1 MSRLI
6 AIIVGI
12 VVLLIAVIVAVPMLV
27 PADVYKQRIVSL
39 VKAQTGRDLTIGGN
53 VGLSFFPRLAVKV
66 ENVSISN
73 APWAKDRDMA
83 SMHEMRAALKVMP
96 LFKGDVQIDSFVLVD
111 PVIHLEVKADGTPNW
126 QFESASS
133 TPAQTKPTPAA
144 QGTGAPKLRQLSLG
158 DVSIENGTATYRNQ
172 KTGASLA
179 FEKVN
184 VDLALPSLDDPFT
197 ADGSLVWNSETL
209 SLKLKADRPR
219 ALTEGGETPV
229 ELALKSSKINSTYK
243 GTIRPFEGLKFAGSV
258 TLDVASVRNLAAWL
272 GNALPAGNG
281 FGPLSIEGKASGGNG
296 IYNFSDAKIGFDGMN
311 ATGTLAVNASGK
323 RPFVK
328 GRLAVDRIDAN
339 TYLASDSA
347 APSGGGN
354 GGGDAG
360 WSNAPIDLSG
370 LRAADAD
377 FSFSTHELLI
387 KQIKIGESALALR
400 LNNGVM
406 NVDLTKLALY
416 EGSGN
421 GKLTLDGSQRVAQ
434 AAASFSISGVS
445 AAGLLADAADF
456 KRLEGKTAL
465 NFAVQTV
472 GQSQRQMV
480 GNLGGK
486 GDVKFTNGAIK
497 GVNIAQLARNVGQG
511 ALTGW
516 ESGGSQDT
524 DFSELGGT
532 FTIDKGILTNN
543 DLKMLSPLVR
553 VAGNGTVDLP
563 NRTLNYH
570 VNPKLAATLEGQG
583 GATDAKG
590 LEIPLIIEGPWTAPK
605 FRPDLEAMLKNPN
618 ATIDQIK
625 NLKGGGGKE
634 MLKGLLGGGAKTET
648 PSGTGTTGTTGTTTG
663 TGATGTDTGTD
674 TGTGTTGTGSP
685 TQEQPKPA
693 DQLKKLFG
701 G

>member
-12 VVLLIAVIVAVPMLV
+12 VVLLVAIVVAVPTFV
-27 PADVYKQRIVSL
+27 PASVYKQRIVSL
-39 VKAQTGRDLTIGGN
+39 VKAQTGRDLTIGGD

-73 APWAKDRDMA
+73 ASWAKDRDMA
-83 SMHEMRAALKVMP
+83 SMREMRAALKIIP

-126 QFESASS
+126 QFASTSAA
-133 TPAQTKPTPAA
+133 PANTNAAPAA
-144 QGTGAPKLRQLSLG
+144 QLAGGPTLRQLSLG

-197 ADGSLVWNSETL
+197 ADGSLVWNSEAL
-209 SLKLKADRPR
+209 SIKLKADRPR
-219 ALTEGGETPV
+219 ALTEGGETPI

-243 GTIRPFEGLKFAGSV
+243 GTIRPFEGLKFAGNV
-258 TLDVASVRNLAAWL
+258 TLDVASVRNLTAWL
-272 GNALPAGNG
+272 GNPMPAGKG

-296 IYNFSDAKIGFDGMN
+296 VYNFSDAKIGFDGMN
-311 ATGTLAVNASGK
+311 ATGALAVNASDK
-323 RPFVK
+323 RPFIK
-328 GRLAVDRIDAN
+328 GALAVDRIDAN
-339 TYLASDSA
+339 TYLASDDTAQGGGGGSN
-347 APSGGGN
+347 SGGGN
-354 GGGDAG
+354 TG

-370 LRAADAD
+370 LRVADAD
-377 FSFSTHELLI
+377 FTFSTHELLI
-387 KQIKIGESALALR
+387 KQIKIGESALSLR

-416 EGSGN
+416 EGTGN
-421 GKLTLDGSQRVAQ
+421 GKLTLDGSQRAAQ
-434 AAASFSISGVS
+434 VTASFSIAGVS
-445 AAGLLADAADF
+445 ANGLLTDAADF
-456 KRLEGKTAL
+456 KRLEGRTAL
-465 NFAVQTV
+465 NFAIQTT

-486 GDVKFTNGAIK
+486 GEVKFTNGAIK

-583 GATDAKG
+583 GAADAKG

-605 FRPDLEAMLKNPN
+605 FRPDLEAMLKNPE
-618 ATIDQIK
+618 ATIDQVK
-625 NLKGGGGKE
+625 SLKGGGGKE
-634 MLKGLLGGGAKTET
+634 LLKGLLGGGAKIET
-648 PSGTGTTGTTGTTTG
+648 PGSTST
-663 TGATGTDTGTD
+663 TGTDTTGA
-674 TGTGTTGTGSP
+674 GTGTNTGSTP
-685 TQEQPKPA
+685 QEQPKPA

>member
-12 VVLLIAVIVAVPMLV
+12 VVLLAAVIVAVPMLV

-39 VKAQTGRDLTIGGN
+39 VKAQTGRDLSIGGN
-53 VGLSFFPRLAVKV
+53 VGFSFFPRLAVKV

-83 SMHEMRAALKVMP
+83 SMREMRAALKVIP
-96 LFKGDVQIDSFVLVD
+96 LFKGDVQIDSFALVD

-126 QFESASS
+126 QFASAGS
-133 TPAQTKPTPAA
+133 TPARTTPTTAP
-144 QGTGAPKLRQLSLG
+144 QGTGAPALRQLSLG

-184 VDLALPSLDDPFT
+184 LDLALPSLDDPFT
-197 ADGSLVWNSETL
+197 ANGSLVWNNEAL
-209 SLKLKADRPR
+209 SLKLKANRPR

-229 ELALKSSKINSTYK
+229 ELALKSSKINSTFN
-243 GTIRPFEGLKFAGSV
+243 GAIRPFEGLKFAGNV

-281 FGPLSIEGKASGGNG
+281 FGPLSIEGKASGGDG

-311 ATGTLAVNASGK
+311 ATGSLAVNASGK

-339 TYLASDSA
+339 TYLASDGA
-347 APSGGGN
+347 ASGGGGN

-360 WSNAPIDLSG
+360 WSNDPIDLSG

-377 FSFSTHELLI
+377 FTFSTHELLI

-416 EGSGN
+416 EGAGS
-421 GKLTLDGSQRVAQ
+421 GKLTLDGSQRVPQ
-434 AAASFSISGVS
+434 AAASFSIAGVS
-445 AAGLLADAADF
+445 AAPLLTDAADF
-456 KRLEGKTAL
+456 KRLDGKTAL

-486 GDVKFTNGAIK
+486 GEVKFTNGAIK
-497 GVNIAQLARNVGQG
+497 GVNVAQLIRNVGQG

-516 ESGGSQDT
+516 NSGGSQDT

-553 VAGNGTVDLP
+553 LSGNGTADLP
-563 NRTLNYH
+563 NRSLSYH
-570 VNPKLAATLEGQG
+570 INPKLAATLEGQG
-583 GATDAKG
+583 GSADAKG
-590 LEIPLIIEGPWTAPK
+590 LEIPLIIEGPWSAPK

-663 TGATGTDTGTD
+663 TGATGTDT
-674 TGTGTTGTGSP
+674 TGTGPTGTGSP

>member
-6 AIIVGI
+6 TIIVGI
-12 VVLLIAVIVAVPMLV
+12 LVLLIAVIVAVPMLV
-27 PADVYKQRIVSL
+27 PANVYKQRIVSL

-126 QFESASS
+126 QFGSASS
-133 TPAQTKPTPAA
+133 TPAQAGPAPA
-144 QGTGAPKLRQLSLG
+144 TQGASAPKLRQLSLG

-184 VDLALPSLDDPFT
+184 VDLALPSLDAPFT
-197 ADGSLVWNSETL
+197 ADGSLVWNSEAL
-209 SLKLKADRPR
+209 ALKLKADRPR

-281 FGPLSIEGKASGGNG
+281 FGPLSIEGKASGGDG

-339 TYLASDSA
+339 TYLASDSV

-360 WSNAPIDLSG
+360 WSNDPIDLSG

-377 FSFSTHELLI
+377 FTFSTHELLI
-387 KQIKIGESALALR
+387 KQIKVGESALALR

-421 GKLTLDGSQRVAQ
+421 GRLTLDGSQRMAQ
-434 AAASFSISGVS
+434 MAASFSISGVS

-486 GDVKFTNGAIK
+486 GEVKFTNGAIK

-553 VAGNGTVDLP
+553 VTGNGTVDLP
-563 NRTLNYH
+563 NRSLNYH

-583 GATDAKG
+583 GAADAKG

-648 PSGTGTTGTTGTTTG
+648 PSGTST
-663 TGATGTDTGTD
+663 TGTDT
-674 TGTGTTGTGSP
+674 TGTGTTGTGGTP
-685 TQEQPKPA
+685 QEQPKPV

>member
-6 AIIVGI
+6 TIIVGI
-12 VVLLIAVIVAVPMLV
+12 LVLLIAVIVAVPMLV
-27 PADVYKQRIVSL
+27 PANVYKQRIVSL

-126 QFESASS
+126 QFGSASS
-133 TPAQTKPTPAA
+133 TPAQAGPAPA
-144 QGTGAPKLRQLSLG
+144 TQGASAPKLRQLSLG

-184 VDLALPSLDDPFT
+184 VDLALPSLDAPFT
-197 ADGSLVWNSETL
+197 ADGSLVWNSEAL
-209 SLKLKADRPR
+209 ALKLKADRPR

-281 FGPLSIEGKASGGNG
+281 FGPLSIEGKASGGDG

-360 WSNAPIDLSG
+360 WSNDPIDLSG

-377 FSFSTHELLI
+377 FTFSTHELLI
-387 KQIKIGESALALR
+387 KQIKVGESALALR

-421 GKLTLDGSQRVAQ
+421 GRLTLDGSQRMAQ
-434 AAASFSISGVS
+434 MAASFSISGVS

-486 GDVKFTNGAIK
+486 GEVKFTNGAIK

-553 VAGNGTVDLP
+553 VTGNGTVDLP
-563 NRTLNYH
+563 NRSLNYH

-583 GATDAKG
+583 GAADAKG

-648 PSGTGTTGTTGTTTG
+648 PSGTST
-663 TGATGTDTGTD
+663 TGTDT
-674 TGTGTTGTGSP
+674 TGTGTTGTGGTP
-685 TQEQPKPA
+685 QEQPKPV

>member
-6 AIIVGI
+6 TIIVGI
-12 VVLLIAVIVAVPMLV
+12 VVLLAAVLVAVPMLV
-27 PADVYKQRIVSL
+27 PADVYKQRIVAL
-39 VKAQTGRDLTIGGN
+39 VKAQTGRDLSIGGK
-53 VGLSFFPRLAVKV
+53 VGFSFFPRLAVKV
-66 ENVSISN
+66 ENVSLSN
-73 APWAKDRDMA
+73 APWAKDREMA
-83 SMHEMRAALKVMP
+83 SMREMRAALKVIP

-111 PVIHLEVKADGTPNW
+111 PVIHLEVKSDGTPNW
-126 QFESASS
+126 QFASTSPAPVQTAPSASTPS
-133 TPAQTKPTPAA
+133 TSAPT
-144 QGTGAPKLRQLSLG
+144 LRQLSLG

-184 VDLALPSLDDPFT
+184 LDLALPSLDDPFT
-197 ADGSLVWNSETL
+197 ADGSLVWNSERL
-209 SLKLKADRPR
+209 SLNLKANRPR

-229 ELALKSSKINSTYK
+229 ELALKSSKINSTFN
-243 GTIRPFEGLKFAGSV
+243 GAIRPFEGLKFAGNV

-272 GNALPAGNG
+272 GNPMPSGKG
-281 FGPLSIEGKASGGNG
+281 FGALSIEGKAAGGDG
-296 IYNFSDAKIGFDGMN
+296 VYNFTDAKIGFDGMN
-311 ATGTLAVNASGK
+311 ATGSLAVNASGK

-339 TYLASDSA
+339 TYLASEGA
-347 APSGGGN
+347 ASGGGGN
-354 GGGDAG
+354 GGGDSG
-360 WSNAPIDLSG
+360 WSNEPIDLSG

-377 FSFSTHELLI
+377 FTFSAHELLI

-416 EGSGN
+416 EGAGS

-434 AAASFSISGVS
+434 AAASFSIAGVS
-445 AAGLLADAADF
+445 AAPLLTDAADF

-486 GDVKFTNGAIK
+486 GEVKFTNGAIK
-497 GVNIAQLARNVGQG
+497 GVNIAQLIRNVGKG

-516 ESGGSQDT
+516 DSGGSQDT

-553 VAGNGTVDLP
+553 LTGNGTADLP
-563 NRTLNYH
+563 NRTLSYH
-570 VNPKLAATLEGQG
+570 INPKLAATLEGQG
-583 GATDAKG
+583 GASDAKG
-590 LEIPLIIEGPWTAPK
+590 LEIPLIIEGPWSAPK
-605 FRPDLEAMLKNPN
+605 FRPDLQAMLKNPG
-618 ATIDQIK
+618 ATIDQVK
-625 NLKGGGGKE
+625 SLKDGGGKE
-634 MLKGLLGGGAKTET
+634 LLKGLLGGGAKTET
-648 PSGTGTTGTTGTTTG
+648 PSGTGSTSGGTTSGTGTTGT
-663 TGATGTDTGTD
+663 
-674 TGTGTTGTGSP
+674 TGTGTTGTGTTTP
-685 TQEQPKPA
+685 EQPKPA

>member
-12 VVLLIAVIVAVPMLV
+12 VVLLAAIVVAVPMFV
-27 PADVYKQRIVSL
+27 PASVYKQRIVSL

-83 SMHEMRAALKVMP
+83 SMREMRAALKIIP
-96 LFKGDVQIDSFVLVD
+96 LFKGDVQIDSFMLVD

-126 QFESASS
+126 QFESAGAAPTETKHAPS
-133 TPAQTKPTPAA
+133 T
-144 QGTGAPKLRQLSLG
+144 QGTGAPTLRQLSLG

-197 ADGSLVWNSETL
+197 ANGSLVWNSEAL
-209 SLKLKADRPR
+209 SLELKADRPR
-219 ALTEGGETPV
+219 ALTEGGETPI

-243 GTIRPFEGLKFAGSV
+243 GTIRPFEGLKFAGNV
-258 TLDVASVRNLAAWL
+258 TLDVASVRDLAAWL
-272 GNALPAGNG
+272 GNPMPAGKG

-296 IYNFSDAKIGFDGMN
+296 VYNFSDAKIGFDGMN

-328 GRLAVDRIDAN
+328 GLLTVDRIDAN
-339 TYLASDSA
+339 TYLASDGTA
-347 APSGGGN
+347 QSGGGSN

-360 WSNAPIDLSG
+360 WSNEPIDLSG

-377 FSFSTHELLI
+377 FTFSTHELLI

-416 EGSGN
+416 DGAGN

-434 AAASFSISGVS
+434 MAASFSISGVS
-445 AAGLLADAADF
+445 ANGLLTDAADF

-465 NFAVQTV
+465 NFAVQTT

-486 GDVKFTNGAIK
+486 GEVKFTNGAIK

-516 ESGGSQDT
+516 DSGGSQDT

-553 VAGNGTVDLP
+553 VAGNGTVDLL

-583 GATDAKG
+583 GASDAKG

-605 FRPDLEAMLKNPN
+605 FRPDLEAMLKNPE
-618 ATIDQIK
+618 ATIDQVK
-625 NLKGGGGKE
+625 SLKGGGGKE
-634 MLKGLLGGGAKTET
+634 LLKGLLGGGAKTDT
-648 PSGTGTTGTTGTTTG
+648 PGATGATTGTGTTTG
-663 TGATGTDTGTD
+663 TGSTTD
-674 TGTGTTGTGSP
+674 SAP
-685 TQEQPKPA
+685 QEAPKPA